1 MGGCSSKNRH
11 YYLNIYTSEP
21 NLRQWQSIFESLQL
35 KQADIG
41 RLRKVPTVTRQQQ
54 TALLHCC
61 DPIVSASLL

>member
-21 NLRQWQSIFESLQL
+21 NLRQWQDIFESLQL

-41 RLRKVPTVTRQQQ
+41 RLRKVVSTYRDEAAADCAIT
-54 TALLHCC
+54 LLHY
-61 DPIVSASLL
+61 